1 MLRCRPCPT
10 SFCFHERYFIKR
22 LTIAPMK
29 ISRTLA
35 LLLLSAGLLGTA
47 ATQALAAAVSA
58 PAASTDAAAATS
70 NAYFRFP
77 AIRGDTVVFTA
88 EGDLWKTS
96 VRGGQAE
103 RLTTHP
109 GYETNAAI
117 SRDGL
122 WVAFS
127 ASYEGAQEAYVMP
140 LAGGLPRRISFDNG
154 GVVVLGWTAQ
164 GEVLIKIG
172 RAHV

>member
-1 MLRCRPCPT
+1 
-10 SFCFHERYFIKR
+10 
-22 LTIAPMK
+22 MK

-58 PAASTDAAAATS
+58 PAASTAAAAATS

-140 LAGGLPRRISFDNG
+140 LAGGCRAAFPLIMVAWWCWAGRRRAKSWSVRKTRTVLPRG
-154 GVVVLGWTAQ
+154 AW
-164 GEVLIKIG
+164 
-172 RAHV
+172 